1 MIVVI
6 YIDAYFVV
14 TIFHPIFK
22 AYTYEVKSIPPFPF
36 SATSSSPNI
45 IPAVSLAYVV
55 LRATSEKYVYA
66 NRISST
72 STVGD
77 LRLCA
82 SK

>member
-1 MIVVI
+1 MIVI
-6 YIDAYFVV
+6 YIDAYFVM
-14 TIFHPIFK
+14 TILHPSSSVQN
-22 AYTYEVKSIPPFPF
+22 TYEVKSIPPFPF

-66 NRISST
+66 SLISST

-77 LRLCA
+77 LRL
-82 SK
+82 